1 MRAIYSDED
10 NRRPLIAEYVKQGSV
25 YVLKKYLDQFDA
37 TYTTQVGNDFP
48 YLRYA
53 DIILMYAEALA
64 DTSIADALTWLNK
77 TRTRAG
83 LAELTTAEISSRD
96 QFIRA
101 LADERAREFALEGQ
115 RWFDLVRLGLAIE
128 TMRAE
133 GFTLD
138 EHNLLFAIPQNQI
151 EIVNN
156 SSILWQNPGY
166 NS

>member
-1 MRAIYSDED
+1 MH
-10 NRRPLIAEYVKQGSV
+10 LV
-25 YVLKKYLDQFDA
+25 
-37 TYTTQVGNDFP
+37 
-48 YLRYA
+48 
-53 DIILMYAEALA
+53 
-64 DTSIADALTWLNK
+64 WLNK

-83 LAELTTAEISSRD
+83 LSELTIAEVSTRD

-101 LADERAREFALEGQ
+101 LADERGREFALEGH

-128 TMRAE
+128 TMRAA

-138 EHNLLFAIPQNQI
+138 EHNLIFPIPQNQI

-156 SSILWQNPGY
+156 ASILWQNPGY